1 VGKGLISALLVAV
14 LCSPGTAHALRLS
27 ASETS
32 GGTELRAEGHFEKGD
47 AAKVKAAFQRAR
59 AASKPVHTV
68 TLHSEGG
75 LVFEALEIGRFLR
88 EQKSATRV
96 DNGRI
101 CASAC
106 VYAFLGG
113 VVREAGPTAR
123 FGVHMH
129 SLYASQEYIDRLK
142 RLLLSRDLDLDTKVR
157 FIVLLNEQVSAQQ
170 SSRLAAYVLSMG
182 VSVRMLE
189 PTFKTAAID
198 MHWLSTQELR
208 DFNIL
213 NAQ

>member
-1 VGKGLISALLVAV
+1 MGKGLIPALLAAL
-14 LCSPGTAHALRLS
+14 LCIPSAASALRLS
-27 ASETS
+27 VIETS
-32 GGTELRAEGHFEKGD
+32 GGTELRAEGDFQKGD
-47 AAKVKAAFQRAR
+47 AAKIKAAFQHAR

-68 TLHSEGG
+68 TFYSDGG
-75 LVFEALEIGRFLR
+75 LVVEALEIGRFLR

-96 DNGRI
+96 NSGGS

-113 VVREAGPTAR
+113 LIREAGSTAR

-129 SLYASQEYIDRLK
+129 SLYASQDYVDRLK

-157 FIVLLNEQVSAQQ
+157 LIVLLNEQVSAQQ
-170 SSRLAAYVLSMG
+170 SGRLAAYVLSMG
-182 VSVRMLE
+182 VSIRILE

-198 MHWLSTQELR
+198 MHWLSAQELR

-213 NAQ
+213 NSQ